1 MKIIN
6 RTESRE
12 RCAESGW
19 YAWDYILDGPMTPEF
34 IRSLRP
40 LGSFLYLSMLAKPFF
55 KIEGENY
62 LIKGVQ
68 GNDYFRVA
76 VHEEYRHYLDEV
88 EAFVKQI
95 GDNI

>member
-1 MKIIN
+1 MKIIE

-19 YAWDYILDGPMTPEF
+19 YAWDYILDSPMTSEF

-40 LGSFLYLSMLAKPFF
+40 LGNFIYLSMLAKPFF
-55 KIEGENY
+55 KIEGDNY

-68 GNDYFRVA
+68 GNTYFRVA
-76 VHEEYRHYLDEV
+76 VHEEHRYYLDEV
-88 EAFVKQI
+88 EEFVEKLVC
-95 GDNI
+95 